1 MSLGSV
7 GKPPVAGEDR
17 GSGVLRGVKPRR
29 IAMIV
34 SPWYP
39 VPPVGY
45 GGIELMAYHLAC
57 ELQRRG
63 HEVSV
68 IGQQGSKGPF
78 ETIAIAPESW
88 SSQLGTRDQMPRDHL
103 FLYRAYDLVGRR
115 SFDVVHDN
123 SGLTGILM
131 AATTGLQTPVVAT
144 LHGDLT
150 EADGEYLGAVDHRVH
165 LVAISQAQQ
174 SLVAGVD
181 WRRVVYNA
189 IDPGDYVPVTN
200 RDEKHNYLFQLAR
213 ISPTKGQHLAIQVA
227 RRLGV
232 PLVLAGK
239 VESISY
245 FESEI
250 KPHLGNGVTWHE
262 NVVGEEKQHL
272 LAHARAMLFPIQWE
286 EPFGL
291 AMVESMASGTPVIA
305 MARGAAS
312 ELVEPG
318 VTGFLANNVDEM
330 VLAYSRLGEIDLVRC
345 VARAAERFGPEQM
358 ADGYQSVYERAIEE
372 SYYRQR

>member
-1 MSLGSV
+1 
-7 GKPPVAGEDR
+7 
-17 GSGVLRGVKPRR
+17 
-29 IAMIV
+29 MIV

-88 SSQLGTRDQMPRDHL
+88 SSQLGTRDHMPREAL
-103 FLYRAYDLVGRR
+103 FLYRAYDLVQRR
-115 SFDVVHDN
+115 SFDVVHDH
-123 SGLTGILM
+123 SGLTGILLG
-131 AATTGLQTPVVAT
+131 ATTHLQTPVVAT

-150 EADGEYLGAVDHRVH
+150 EAEGEYLGAVDHRVH

-174 SLVAGVD
+174 ALVAGVD

-189 IDPGDYVPVTN
+189 IDPQDYRPVTN
-200 RDEKHNYLFQLAR
+200 RAEKHDYLFQLAR
-213 ISPTKGQHLAIQVA
+213 ISPAKGQHLAIEVA
-227 RRLGV
+227 RRVGV

-239 VESISY
+239 VDPGSTEY
-245 FESEI
+245 FEREI

-318 VTGFLANNVDEM
+318 VTGFLADDLDEM
-330 VLAYSRLGEIDLVRC
+330 VKAYARLDEIDLARC
-345 VARAAERFGPEQM
+345 VARAAERFGPGQM
-358 ADGYQSVYERAIEE
+358 ADGYQSVYERAIDE
-372 SYYRQR
+372 SYYRDR